1 MQEKNTK
8 CVTQRRRYGCGS
20 IDCGDGTRIDVH
32 MANNAGRGTN
42 NVTLTRVAV
51 TVARPAYTRQYHDAD
66 IIAQTR
72 TSGWNGKWA
81 LSQRVREELGLL
93 GQRKSN

>member
-8 CVTQRRRYGCGS
+8 VTQRQRRRYGCGS

-66 IIAQTR
+66 IIARTQTG
-72 TSGWNGKWA
+72 GWCGHWSITKKIE
-81 LSQRVREELGLL
+81 QELML
-93 GQRKSN
+93 

>member
-1 MQEKNTK
+1 MERNNKNTEV
-8 CVTQRRRYGCGS
+8 VTKRRKYGCRS

-51 TVARPAYTRQYHDAD
+51 TVARPAYTRHYDGD
-66 IIAQTR
+66 TIIAQTQ
-72 TSGWNGKWA
+72 TSGWRGHWSITKKIE
-81 LSQRVREELGLL
+81 QELML
-93 GQRKSN
+93 

>member
-1 MQEKNTK
+1 MSQIKSS
-8 CVTQRRRYGCGS
+8 QYGCKS
-20 IDCGDGTRIDVH
+20 VDCGDGTRIDVH
-32 MANNAGRGTN
+32 MANNVGRGSD
-42 NVTLTRVAV
+42 NVTLTRVRQDV
-51 TVARPAYTRQYHDAD
+51 QRPAYTRQYAAD
-66 IIAQTR
+66 DVISQTR

>member
-8 CVTQRRRYGCGS
+8 CVTKRRRYGCGS
-20 IDCGDGTRIDVH
+20 IDCGEGTRIDVH

-66 IIAQTR
+66 IIAQ
-72 TSGWNGKWA
+72 
-81 LSQRVREELGLL
+81 
-93 GQRKSN
+93 